1 MRLQLVSLLTIRGRA
16 PGTHGL
22 QLEDLEDDSM
32 SQSKRYS
39 AASRQNGHIRS
50 GRRSAT
56 TAEGIANERAV
67 LAARR
72 RGRETSQATRAAR
85 RLEHAARADARAG

>member
-1 MRLQLVSLLTIRGRA
+1 
-16 PGTHGL
+16 
-22 QLEDLEDDSM
+22 M
-32 SQSKRYS
+32 SQSTRYS
-39 AASRQNGHIRS
+39 AASRQHGHTRS

-56 TAEGIANERAV
+56 TAEGIAGERAV

-85 RLEHAARADARAG
+85 RLAHAARADARVG

>member
-1 MRLQLVSLLTIRGRA
+1 
-16 PGTHGL
+16 
-22 QLEDLEDDSM
+22 M

-39 AASRQNGHIRS
+39 AASRQDGHRRG
-50 GRRSAT
+50 GRGSVT
-56 TAEGIANERAV
+56 TAEGIAGQWAL

-85 RLEHAARADARAG
+85 RLAHAARADARVG